1 MARKPAATRRAP
13 APLPAPRYT
22 PWAATLVALTL
33 CLLWLAALG
42 VFGLVS
48 N

>member
-1 MARKPAATRRAP
+1 MSRKSAAPRRAP

-22 PWAATLVALTL
+22 PWAATLLALTL
-33 CLLWLAALG
+33 CLLWLAGLG
-42 VFGLVS
+42 VLGLVS